1 MVPPGFTNRIQA
13 IINASVSSFANQ
25 IMQIGYHSNGMT
37 QHGLFDGLNLL
48 AQCGYK
54 SVAINIDHGWLAP
67 HDEGVKSS
75 VQSVCSVLTE
85 RKMSC
90 VVEAGANFLLDP
102 SQKNFPTLMEHDP
115 GLIESR
121 MRYLKYCVDVA
132 AELNADCMSMRSG
145 NKPEGLTFEQAMGR
159 LVDGIEE
166 LLLYAAERDVVV
178 SIEPEPG
185 MLVDTLGRFER
196 LLHLFDSPRLMLTL
210 DITHIFVN
218 GELPLAAQL
227 DRWKEKIATIHVSD
241 VRAGDHNHLPFGGG
255 QIGFPLVMDAIAA
268 CEYEG
273 GIHVDLPDF
282 SHIAVAMIQSS
293 HDFLVPLIEEAK
305 AKYLEQ

>member
-1 MVPPGFTNRIQA
+1 MHQSP
-13 IINASVSSFANQ
+13 SFNNQ

-37 QHGLFDGLNLL
+37 QHGLFDGLKLL
-48 AQCGYK
+48 SQRGYK

-67 HDEGVKSS
+67 PDEGVKSN
-75 VQSVCSVLTE
+75 VQSVRAFLIDN
-85 RKMSC
+85 KMSC
-90 VVEAGANFLLDP
+90 VVEATANFLLDP
-102 SQKNFPTLMEHDP
+102 VQKNYPTLMEHDP

-132 AELNADCMSMRSG
+132 AELGADCMSMRSG
-145 NKPEGLTFEQAMGR
+145 LKPEGLTFEQAMGR
-159 LVDGIEE
+159 LVDGMEE

-185 MLVDTLGRFER
+185 MLVDTLGRFDR

-210 DITHIFVN
+210 DISHIFVN

-241 VRAGDHNHLPFGGG
+241 VRVGDQYHLLFGEG

-282 SHIAVAMIQSS
+282 GHDAAAMIQSS
-293 HDFLVPLIEEAK
+293 HDFLFPLIEEAK
-305 AKYLEQ
+305 AKHLEQ